1 MNKLYNRQTWH
12 NNTTPALNE
21 TNLNIL
27 SKAVDDIDDRVV
39 DIAGTVMETVPQI
52 QEDLAEAQE
61 LIEDAEE
68 LTTHPPI
75 IGQNGHW
82 WTWDTSID
90 DYADSGV
97 DAGVSLTIGTTSTL
111 TPGSDATVTN
121 SGTPTDPILNF
132 GIPKGAKGD
141 TGATGSTGPTGA
153 TPNITATATVDAA
166 TGTPSV
172 NVTQSGTAEN
182 PSISFAFHNL
192 KGAKGD
198 TGATGQTGPAGQ
210 GVPTGGTTGQV
221 LKKSSGTDYAVEW
234 GTVSSGGHT
243 ILNGSGSAMNQ
254 RGKLQFN
261 GATVTDDSANDKTIV
276 TPTDTKNTA
285 GSTDS
290 SSKLFLIG
298 ATSQAANPQTY
309 SQEGTYI
316 NANGILYSRNE
327 TVALMRILADIYM
340 LGEKYEV
347 GDYCYSNI
355 SGTPPLGGTFL
366 YKCIQGIASSTS
378 QTAPPNGTYWKVVR
392 AMEELSE
399 KGTDLP
405 LEVIN
410 GKLNI
415 IFEEV

>member
-141 TGATGSTGPTGA
+141 TGSTGATPNITATATVDANVGTPSVNVTKSGTAENPSLAFAFSNIKGAKGDTGATGSIGPTGA

-243 ILNGSGSAMNQ
+243 ILNSSGTAMTA
-254 RGKLQFN
+254 RGKLQFSN
-261 GATVTDDSANDKTIV
+261 GSVTDNSANDKTV
-276 TPTDTKNTA
+276 VDVVGTYSEGTQVVSTA
-285 GSTDS
+285 NQAFNVVISATGLST
-290 SSKLFLIG
+290 SSKILSVC
-298 ATSQAANPQTY
+298 TSVKGLNYTDITLASGSCTIAFPGVSSAQTV
-309 SQEGTYI
+309 TV
-316 NANGILYSRNE
+316 GIVWR
-327 TVALMRILADIYM
+327 
-340 LGEKYEV
+340 
-347 GDYCYSNI
+347 
-355 SGTPPLGGTFL
+355 
-366 YKCIQGIASSTS
+366 
-378 QTAPPNGTYWKVVR
+378 
-392 AMEELSE
+392 
-399 KGTDLP
+399 
-405 LEVIN
+405 
-410 GKLNI
+410 
-415 IFEEV
+415 